1 MCVVLAQVKQARKVL
16 DPSDTVEKDRLD
28 NLIFTCESAAN
39 LQMHRLRNFTKVT
52 LQEIRADLKNVTES
66 GHVLPDQHLL
76 VITARMGSDMLC
88 SDAGDAAVALE
99 NWVACVDLT
108 PSEGMWS
115 HENRGLD
122 PSSPSPPAPKTA
134 RRDIS

>member
-52 LQEIRADLKNVTES
+52 LQEIRADLKNVMEY
-66 GHVLPDQHLL
+66 GHVRPDQHLL

-115 HENRGLD
+115 QEKPGLD
-122 PSSPSPPAPKTA
+122 PSSPSPPAPNTA
-134 RRDIS
+134 RRDVS